1 MQLNIKSFI
10 RCVFDRILLDRILDR
25 LEYYYYYYY
34 LHRMFP
40 YVIPVLVR
48 YADSR
53 SRNIR
58 KLAK

>member
-1 MQLNIKSFI
+1 MQLNIKCFI
-10 RCVFDRILLDRILDR
+10 RCVFDRILLDTILDR
-25 LEYYYYYYY
+25 LEYYYYYY

-40 YVIPVLVR
+40 YVISVLVR
-48 YADSR
+48 YANSR